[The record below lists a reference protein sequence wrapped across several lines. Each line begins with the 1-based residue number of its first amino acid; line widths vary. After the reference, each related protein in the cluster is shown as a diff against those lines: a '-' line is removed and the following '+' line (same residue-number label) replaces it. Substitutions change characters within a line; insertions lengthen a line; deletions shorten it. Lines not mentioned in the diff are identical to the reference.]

1 MENILEK
8 LVNNSRKAI
17 DNGVYEISESLSN
30 SGEIWVKP

>member
-17 DNGVYEISESLSN
+17 DNGIYEISESFSKFRN
-30 SGEIWVKP
+30 